1 MQCWG
6 ESPQEKE
13 TEALH
18 RHERNKRTETNGCC
32 CHNNHYKRRMV
43 TESEL
48 CKRLD
53 EGRDLVVELSNGKLA
68 VRRDD
73 Y

>member
-1 MQCWG
+1 VQCCG
-6 ESPQEKE
+6 ESPEKKE

-18 RHERNKRTETNGCC
+18 RHKSNQTTQTNGEH
-32 CHNNHYKRRMV
+32 HNNHHKHKV
-43 TESEL
+43 LTESEL

-53 EGRDLVVELSNGKLA
+53 EGWDLVMELSNGKLA